1 MPAMRPQ
8 KRVEYFELFFDLVY
22 VFTLIRITGA
32 ITEDGSLL
40 GIVHGTVVLALVWW
54 VWVAFT
60 AMSNMGLPQQ
70 ARFDWRP
77 LVFVVAM
84 GLVLLMALAVPEA
97 FWAGGK
103 LFAYSYLGLALVAM
117 AGQFGVSRY
126 NPAALRGLARMWPVS
141 LVLPAMVVITSYIHD
156 TTMSVIL
163 IAIGFATALAAPFAA
178 GSGNLPITTSHLAER
193 YSLFML
199 IVLGESIISI
209 GEGATKA
216 PLSGL
221 LVLCVLLALALVVVL
236 WRQYMVAVLYPGERA
251 LERLHEPQ
259 LTTMVRFGYTFA
271 HFAMVWGVVMIAVAI
286 KTALIDIATP
296 LDDVLEAG
304 LAAGTLTFIAA
315 TAAFSRLAGDRIRVL
330 TLVSLGLLAA
340 LVIIGPQLPTAV
352 LLIAVTLAAAIG
364 IDPRAMNLVT
374 SDDEKPSLKD

>member
-1 MPAMRPQ
+1 MSGVRPQ

-22 VFTLIRITGA
+22 VFTFIRITGA

-40 GIVHGTVVLALVWW
+40 GILRGTVVLALVWW

-60 AMSNMGLPQQ
+60 AMANMGLAKQ

-77 LVFVVAM
+77 LVFIVAM

-103 LFAYSYLGLALVAM
+103 LFAFSYLGLALVAM
-117 AGQFGVSRY
+117 VGQFGVSRY
-126 NPAALRGLARMWPVS
+126 NPVALRGLARMWPVS
-141 LVLPAMVVITSYIHD
+141 LVLPVIVVITSYIQD
-156 TTMSVIL
+156 TTLSVIL
-163 IAIGFATALAAPFAA
+163 LAIGFATALAAPFAA

-216 PLSGL
+216 PLSSL
-221 LVLCVLLALALVVVL
+221 LIVCVLLGLALVVVL

-251 LERLHEPQ
+251 LESLQEPT
-259 LTTMVRFGYTFA
+259 LTAMVRYGYTFA
-271 HFAMVWGVVMIAVAI
+271 HFAMVWGVVMIAVAV
-286 KTALIDIATP
+286 KSALIDIATP
-296 LDDVLEAG
+296 LDDLLEAG
-304 LAAGTLTFIAA
+304 LAAGTLVFIAA
-315 TAAFSRLAGDRIRVL
+315 TTIFSTLAGGRTRVL
-330 TLVSLGLLAA
+330 TLVSLGLLAV
-340 LVIIGPQLPTAV
+340 LIIVGPQLPTA
-352 LLIAVTLAAAIG
+352 LLLVAVTVAAAVG
-364 IDPRAMNLVT
+364 IDPRAIALREPTNAT
-374 SDDEKPSLKD
+374 GAHQG